1 MMQIKKTSS
10 AQTRFLPLLMLF
22 IAIFSGSA
30 TLDAQ
35 YWQQEAHYQMDV
47 KLTPV
52 TQLIEGTQT
61 LQYTNHSPDTL
72 HRVFFHLY
80 WNAFQP
86 QSMMDVRSRNIAD
99 PDPRV
104 GDRISKLRESEIG
117 FMEVLR
123 MSLDGSS
130 CTITEEGTILEV
142 RLPQAIPPQTQVQ
155 FDLEF
160 MAQVPLQ
167 IRRSGRFNKEGI
179 DYSMAQWYPKICA
192 YDEDGW
198 HANPY
203 VGREFYGTFG
213 SFDVKLQVPTEYTV
227 AATGVLQNPEV
238 TSPHHGYIVKIGGD
252 NEKPAKTTNW
262 HFVADKVH
270 DFVWA
275 ADPDYKHDTYRADCG
290 IDVHYFYQPDTAY
303 AEKWKRL
310 PQVMNRVFTYANE
323 HFGPYP
329 YPTYSFIQG
338 GDGGMEYPMAT
349 LITGDRSFPSLVG
362 VSVHELMHS
371 WYQGV
376 VATDEG
382 QYAWMDEGMTTYAS
396 AEIMNFLRKEGL
408 IPGAPSEDPHMRRIA
423 GHNRLM
429 QSNIAEPLST
439 PADHFNTNTAYGII
453 SYTSGAMVVHQLG
466 YIIGEQARDEGLLE
480 YYNRWKFKHP
490 TPRDLFRSMERA
502 SGIELHW
509 YYQYIQLMSTKNV
522 NYSIDTLM
530 QAERGAQ
537 LSLSNQGLRPM
548 PLDIVILT
556 SDEKKHMVH
565 IPLRVMRGHKDLEE
579 LGYDSHQAAKP
590 WPWTHPTYDIILPF
604 PVEEIEKIE
613 IDPSRRLGDIDRDDN
628 IWPIP
633 QEE

>member
-1 MMQIKKTSS
+1 MKLTKKQKQILMHFCAFISLQLFVMSS
-10 AQTRFLPLLMLF
+10 TV
-22 IAIFSGSA
+22 
-30 TLDAQ
+30 TLYGQ
-35 YWQQEAHYQMDV
+35 YWQQEAHYKIKI
-47 KLTPV
+47 KLTPE
-52 TQLIEGTQT
+52 TNLIEGTQSLT
-61 LQYTNHSPDTL
+61 YTNHSPDTL

-86 QSMMDVRSRNIAD
+86 GSMMDERSRNISD

-270 DFVWA
+270 D
-275 ADPDYKHDTYRADCG
+275 
-290 IDVHYFYQPDTAY
+290 
-303 AEKWKRL
+303 
-310 PQVMNRVFTYANE
+310 
-323 HFGPYP
+323 
-329 YPTYSFIQG
+329 
-338 GDGGMEYPMAT
+338 
-349 LITGDRSFPSLVG
+349 
-362 VSVHELMHS
+362 
-371 WYQGV
+371 
-376 VATDEG
+376 
-382 QYAWMDEGMTTYAS
+382 
-396 AEIMNFLRKEGL
+396 
-408 IPGAPSEDPHMRRIA
+408 
-423 GHNRLM
+423 
-429 QSNIAEPLST
+429 
-439 PADHFNTNTAYGII
+439 
-453 SYTSGAMVVHQLG
+453 
-466 YIIGEQARDEGLLE
+466 
-480 YYNRWKFKHP
+480 
-490 TPRDLFRSMERA
+490 
-502 SGIELHW
+502 
-509 YYQYIQLMSTKNV
+509 
-522 NYSIDTLM
+522 
-530 QAERGAQ
+530 
-537 LSLSNQGLRPM
+537 
-548 PLDIVILT
+548 
-556 SDEKKHMVH
+556 
-565 IPLRVMRGHKDLEE
+565 
-579 LGYDSHQAAKP
+579 
-590 WPWTHPTYDIILPF
+590 
-604 PVEEIEKIE
+604 
-613 IDPSRRLGDIDRDDN
+613 
-628 IWPIP
+628 
-633 QEE
+633 